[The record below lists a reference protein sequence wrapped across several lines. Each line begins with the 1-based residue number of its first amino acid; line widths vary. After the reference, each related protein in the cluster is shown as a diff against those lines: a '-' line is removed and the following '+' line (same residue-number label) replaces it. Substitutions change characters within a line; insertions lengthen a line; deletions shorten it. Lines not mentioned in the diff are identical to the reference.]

1 MEVGP
6 HTCPHCQTTFRK
18 VRTLNLH
25 IREDHGEDGLHQ
37 KNVHDQDEGQ
47 DNDSDILVGGQSA
60 DEEGDRSLWE
70 STEEST
76 DPIEIT
82 PMVSDE
88 TVERSENIG
97 EAGDDSRAITEEK
110 EEDIGE
116 IREHA
121 QDEVEEPVLIED
133 DSEDERELNI
143 SRDQTFPILSKE
155 AISELLQKSS
165 YFQDKPSIIKPFEPS
180 FKNFDILDPS
190 LPSGFLVWEQ
200 HRPNGKHK
208 DREFLSPD
216 GFFVL
221 RSKLAVAEYT
231 KMILSQDHVNDRS
244 GDRVKRRS
252 VRLGRKRKGSPEK
265 DGGKVR
271 RVSSFKAT
279 LRARLS
285 SSQFNSRARDDELE
299 VLSTSLSTIPSTTK
313 ISFAPAISRRGLTIT
328 PLPPVRS
335 NKRKKIKCCGFLFI
349 TKAGFENHRR
359 KKHSDREVTLE
370 QDNSGQDEISKKRTE
385 DGVESGER
393 CEECEEDFY
402 WPDEDHVCHYTRT
415 NTRPNTDRVIVQRL
429 YRGYFFFS
437 AD

>member
-1 MEVGP
+1 
-6 HTCPHCQTTFRK
+6 
-18 VRTLNLH
+18 
-25 IREDHGEDGLHQ
+25 
-37 KNVHDQDEGQ
+37 
-47 DNDSDILVGGQSA
+47 
-60 DEEGDRSLWE
+60 
-70 STEEST
+70 
-76 DPIEIT
+76 
-82 PMVSDE
+82 MVSDE
-88 TVERSENIG
+88 TAERSENIG

-110 EEDIGE
+110 EEDLTE
-116 IREHA
+116 ISEHA
-121 QDEVEEPVLIED
+121 QEEVEEPVLIED
-133 DSEDERELNI
+133 DSEDEKELNM
-143 SRDQTFPILSKE
+143 SKDRTFPILSKE

-180 FKNFDILDPS
+180 FKNFDILDPR

-200 HRPNGKHK
+200 HRPGGKHK

-231 KMILSQDHVNDRS
+231 KMILSRDHVNDRS
-244 GDRVKRRS
+244 RDRVERRS
-252 VRLGRKRKGSPEK
+252 VRLRRKRKRRGSSEEY
-265 DGGKVR
+265 GGKAS
-271 RVSSFKAT
+271 RVNSFKAT

-285 SSQFNSRARDDELE
+285 SNLSNCRASDEELE

-313 ISFAPAISRRGLTIT
+313 ISFASAIKRRGLTIT

-370 QDNSGQDEISKKRTE
+370 KDDSVQDKISKKKTE
-385 DGVESGER
+385 EGVERDER

-402 WPDEDHVCHYTRT
+402 WPDEDHECHYTRT